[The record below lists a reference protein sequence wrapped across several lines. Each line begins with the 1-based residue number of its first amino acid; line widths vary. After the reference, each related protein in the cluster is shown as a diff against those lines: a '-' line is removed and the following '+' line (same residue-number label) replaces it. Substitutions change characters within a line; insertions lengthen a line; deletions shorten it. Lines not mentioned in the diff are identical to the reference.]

1 MFLEIF
7 IAFPRS
13 AIAAM
18 IGQFFPLIQTDETR
32 SLFLRGDPLA
42 DSGRRFLVF
51 DKVVF
56 ENTEVVNSCVS
67 AQWLRRPL
75 WLYIGLVEEV
85 LKTASFSWFE
95 YFIFLGLCEQEMGYV
110 WLRSEGAR

>member
-7 IAFPRS
+7 IAFSRS
-13 AIAAM
+13 AITAM

-32 SLFLRGDPLA
+32 SLFPLRGDPLA
-42 DSGRRFLVF
+42 YSWRRFLVF

-67 AQWLRRPL
+67 AEWLRRSL

-95 YFIFLGLCEQEMGYV
+95 YFIFLGLCEQAVGYIR
-110 WLRSEGAR
+110 LSSEGA